1 MTESADDARPRLR
14 GRPPYGYRV
23 LRPEDGSGFRL
34 EPDAGSAP
42 VVRRIFAEYVEG
54 RGLQAIAEGLT
65 SDLVACPSAHDRGRN
80 PHHEGVAW
88 SKGAV
93 RAILVNRRYAGEDAA
108 GYPPLVDANVYDCAQ
123 QAFAARRRGQSHAE
137 RGERVYVFRGLLRC
151 GWCRRLMQ
159 GTWNNDEPYYR
170 CRFPE
175 NYASANRIAH
185 PRNVYLR
192 ESRLVGPLE
201 AWLASACSPRQVGDR
216 LRSCTD
222 PADRGPGG
230 YLDVLRRQLQHAG
243 ADSPEERQQLYT
255 MLGLRLTYSPDDPAV
270 QAKVTLGGRRLVVSG
285 QVPL

>member
-1 MTESADDARPRLR
+1 MTQGVLEARPRLR

-23 LRPEDGSGFRL
+23 LRPEDGGTLRL
-34 EPDAGSAP
+34 EPDHTSAP
-42 VVRRIFAEYVEG
+42 VVRRIFTEYVEG

-65 SDLVACPSAHDRGRN
+65 SDEVACPSAHDRGRN
-80 PHHEGVAW
+80 PHHEGIAW

-93 RAILVNRRYAGEDAA
+93 RAILVNRRYAGDSEAD
-108 GYPPLVDANVYDCAQ
+108 GYPPLVDAGVYDCAQ
-123 QAFAARRRGQSHAE
+123 QAFAARRHGPAADRA
-137 RGERVYVFRGLLRC
+137 ERVYVFRGLLRC

-192 ESRLVGPLE
+192 ESRLVGPLDS
-201 AWLASACSPRQVGDR
+201 WLASACSPRQVGDR
-216 LRSCTD
+216 LRTAGD
-222 PADRGPGG
+222 PAAGG
-230 YLDVLRRQLQHAG
+230 YLDVLRRHLHGFG
-243 ADSPEERQQLYT
+243 ADTPEERQRLYSL
-255 MLGLRLTYSPDDPAV
+255 LGLRLTYSPDDPVV
-270 QAKVTLGGRRLVVSG
+270 QAKVVLGGRRLVVSG